1 MKTLTPRLQYGV
13 ASGVKVP
20 GTLAVILDLMALPR
34 LSPGFLPL
42 LREEIDSVLSSPE
55 SWTDPQS
62 FSPEKIPLTTA
73 FMRESMRYSP
83 LASSLPLREVV
94 AKDGVVLPD
103 GTHVP
108 RGTWLVCPTEYMM
121 RDEGFFKNPDVF
133 DPFRFLD
140 EVDEKNRR
148 YTLKEG
154 NDLTAISESF
164 LFYGFGKHSW

>member
-1 MKTLTPRLQYGV
+1 MLTSRGKKYGV
-13 ASGVKVP
+13 ASAVKVP
-20 GTLAVILDLMALPR
+20 GSLAVILDLMALPR

-42 LREEIDSVLSSPE
+42 LRQELDTVFSSPE
-55 SWTDPQS
+55 AWTDPQS

-103 GTHVP
+103 GTRVP
-108 RGTWLVCPTEYMM
+108 RGTWLVCPTEHMM
-121 RDEGFFKNPDVF
+121 RDEEFFKNPDAF
-133 DPFRFLD
+133 DPFRFLKRIEGED
-140 EVDEKNRR
+140 GGYK
-148 YTLKEG
+148 LKEG

-164 LFYGFGKHSW
+164 LFYGFGKHAW